1 MAYFEKTN
9 ISNVAGEAV
18 NPATSEQIADLLF
31 SIKNLI
37 IALQSPRGYDM
48 SLQRQRGTNIIESGT
63 LTTLTTLTTATTV
76 GTVNNIAAI
85 GGIQG
90 QILPNNANLDAWA
103 SCVRA
108 RIT

>member
-9 ISNVAGEAV
+9 ISNVDGEAI
-18 NPATSEQIADLLF
+18 NPATSEQIAELLF

-63 LTTLTTLTTATTV
+63 ITTVGTVTTATTV
-76 GTVNNIAAI
+76 GNLAAI
-85 GGIQG
+85 GGAQG
-90 QILPNNANLDAWA
+90 QILSNSANLDAWS